1 MLRSN
6 HECKCCNGIKS
17 ITTVKVISI
26 TPAQQKRL
34 GKLLS
39 LGVPLVVALPIAMAE
54 PEEVAAEVNRANE
67 VLSVPGNVL
76 ANPAKAKR
84 KASAYSRKYKTAFKQ
99 VSSQF
104 KNKNGTWKKGGFK
117 RAVKAA
123 HKAVKK

>member
-1 MLRSN
+1 M
-6 HECKCCNGIKS
+6 
-17 ITTVKVISI
+17 KVITI

-54 PEEVAAEVNRANE
+54 PEEVLAEVNRANK
-67 VLSVPGNVL
+67 VLSVPGDVL

-84 KASAYSRKYKTAFKQ
+84 KASAYSRKYSAAFKKM
-99 VSSQF
+99 SSKF
-104 KNKNGTWKKGGFK
+104 KNKNGRWKKGGFK
-117 RAVKAA
+117 AAVRAA